1 MSNLKDFMLETTEE
15 TQEIKL
21 ARFKAPFKIKTITEE
36 ENDAI
41 RKASMIPIK
50 KNGVVRKELDSV
62 RYSRELMITC
72 VVEPNFKSTELCD
85 FYKTLDPL
93 EVPGKM
99 LRAGEYMALSR
110 AISKLN
116 GFDDESTEEIEE
128 EAKNS

>member
-1 MSNLKDFMLETTEE
+1 MSNLKDFMLESTEE

-21 ARFKAPFKIKTITEE
+21 ARFKTPFKIKTITEE

-50 KNGVVRKELDSV
+50 KNGIVRKELDGV
-62 RYSRELMITC
+62 RYARELMIAC
-72 VVEPNFKSTELCD
+72 VVEPNFKSNELCE

-93 EVPGKM
+93 EVPGRM
-99 LRAGEYMALSR
+99 LRAGEYNALSR

-116 GFDDESTEEIEE
+116 GFDEDSTEELEE
-128 EAKNS
+128 EAKNL